1 MARKDDRHYKPT
13 ESQYKG
19 GAREMYITYDLEQET
34 RGHGTALYPK
44 VKRVYIAGD
53 VKDWKTGKVKKRTGR
68 TVHGVE
74 VEYEQHRAGGN
85 RKEFTAKRDGTT
97 YKVKPARVGGSSQEF
112 RKVIEIP
119 KAAQNVHFYAKPEK
133 LPKKYQSALQDV
145 R

>member
-13 ESQYKG
+13 EAKYKG

-34 RGHGTALYPK
+34 RGQGTAVYPK

-74 VEYEQHRAGGN
+74 IEYEQSRAGYN

-97 YKVKPARVGGSSQEF
+97 YKAKPARVAGSSQEF

-119 KAAQNVHFYAKPEK
+119 EAAQNIHFYAKPEK